1 MASYLC
7 IPATPLILCERKA
20 DVLWLCANRH
30 VGSAVQIA
38 LLDGSEPAAGGG
50 WECMAKVKAV
60 LVRSM
65 QVTFSYGCTGAFLS
79 LLSIYCIL
87 CLCWDGGDN
96 RNCLIPCLHLRGL
109 QGGGRCINSTQLKQK
124 PGG

>member
-79 LLSIYCIL
+79 TAQHILHFMSMLGWRQQPELFNSLSASE
-87 CLCWDGGDN
+87 
-96 RNCLIPCLHLRGL
+96 RPS
-109 QGGGRCINSTQLKQK
+109 GRREVHK
-124 PGG
+124 